1 VRATL
6 TVTDDGTVEAANID
20 AGGDIVVSCGVLG
33 DNRATLKSGGC
44 IRVKYLESCV
54 TYAAKGV
61 YADCIM
67 SARVNSDDIISVT
80 TGRGTVI
87 GGTLTAGNKITAHM
101 IGSQS
106 GMKTSLVLGILPYN
120 QEKLRNQQVDL
131 RTVHRELE
139 ELTKNLDRLELQ
151 QDMDTEMDDIDEKL
165 AKMRLRKSV
174 LSMKEEKLR
183 KSQEQLQSVVSDLS
197 KCRVECDIMYP
208 GTSLKVQDASWWTDK
223 IRKSCKLTYDEMTAS
238 IWDA

>member
-1 VRATL
+1 
-6 TVTDDGTVEAANID
+6 
-20 AGGDIVVSCGVLG
+20 VLG

-67 SARVNSDDIISVT
+67 SARVNSDDSISVN

-106 GMKTSLVLGILPYN
+106 GMKTALVLGILPYN
-120 QEKLRNQQVDL
+120 QERLRNDMEDMK
-131 RTVHRELE
+131 TVHRELE
-139 ELTKNLDRLELQ
+139 ELTKNLEHLEAQ
-151 QDMDTEMDDIDEKL
+151 QDMNMEMDGMDEKL
-165 AKMRLRKSV
+165 AKARLRRSV

-223 IRKSCKLTYDEMTAS
+223 VRKSCKLTYDEMTAS